1 MKFTSND
8 RIALVGT
15 LLVHLVVLILLWL
28 VTFNHS
34 VDLKKP
40 ERGIPV
46 MLGEVE
52 LASGNDD
59 PGTLNGPDQ
68 LPQKST
74 QALDKPIPSSTSSS
88 HSIQSSPK
96 AQKLITQNTDR
107 SLVLRAEKEKA
118 EKLAVE
124 AKKIATKKAQ
134 QAVEEEKVRVAEHA
148 KAVAAAAAAAKSAA
162 ANSKV
167 AAALGRGFGSGSK
180 GSSTSGNGVQGN
192 PKGNS
197 SEGAS
202 SGVVGNGTVSLGLRT
217 LRSTLPSPAY
227 GVNEEGT
234 VVVNIMVNAAGIVIN
249 ATINNSRSNTA
260 NGILRNAA
268 LSAARRA
275 SFNSSD
281 TQREVGTITYKFKL
295 K

>member
-8 RIALVGT
+8 IIALAGT
-15 LLVHLVVLILLWL
+15 LLVHLVILVLLWL
-28 VTFNHS
+28 ITLNHS
-34 VDLKKP
+34 VDLKNP
-40 ERGIPV
+40 QSGVPV

-74 QALDKPIPSSTSSS
+74 QSQDELVQPSTVSRPSV
-88 HSIQSSPK
+88 QSPPK
-96 AQKLITQNTDR
+96 AQKLITQTTDP
-107 SLVLRAEKEKA
+107 SLALKAEKEKT
-118 EKLAVE
+118 EKLAIETKQVE
-124 AKKIATKKAQ
+124 IRKAERAAQ
-134 QAVEEEKVRVAEHA
+134 EERVRVAEHA
-148 KAVAAAAAAAKSAA
+148 KAVATAAAAARSAA

>member
-1 MKFTSND
+1 MKFTSNN
-8 RIALVGT
+8 RIALAGT
-15 LLVHLVVLILLWL
+15 LLVHLVILVLLWL
-28 VTFNHS
+28 ITLNHS
-34 VDLKKP
+34 VDLKNSQS
-40 ERGIPV
+40 GVPV

-52 LASGNDD
+52 LSSGNDD

-68 LPQKST
+68 LPKKST
-74 QALDKPIPSSTSSS
+74 QSQDEPVQPVAISRP
-88 HSIQSSPK
+88 IQSPPK
-96 AQKLITQNTDR
+96 AQKLITQTTDP
-107 SLVLRAEKEKA
+107 SLALKAEKEKA
-118 EKLAVE
+118 EKLAIERKQV
-124 AKKIATKKAQ
+124 AIKKAE
-134 QAVEEEKVRVAEHA
+134 QAAQEERVRVAEHA
-148 KAVAAAAAAAKSAA
+148 KAVAAAAAAARSAA

-217 LRSTLPSPAY
+217 LRGTLPSPAY

-234 VVVNIMVNAAGIVIN
+234 VVVNITVNAAGIVIN